1 MPISVGEDNA
11 PSWMMSEWL
20 PCYSVAPLS
29 FTSRRTQWHTELTRF
44 HLAVRV
50 FVPRIAV
57 SRIRKLSPWQDGIR
71 APQLVIGYG

>member
-11 PSWMMSEWL
+11 PGWMMSELL

-29 FTSRRTQWHTELTRF
+29 IISRTQWHTELNRF

-50 FVPRIAV
+50 IVPRIAV
-57 SRIRKLSPWQDGIR
+57 SRIQ
-71 APQLVIGYG
+71 